1 MGISATVI
9 CIGNEILLGH
19 INNTN
24 AQYIS
29 QYLTNI
35 GIKTS
40 LHVSIPD
47 DHQTISS
54 SIRKSLLDSDIVAL
68 TGGLGPTVD
77 DITLECISMALNK
90 KLIFN
95 KKVAEHIRSHFK
107 KRKLKMPKSNL
118 RQALI
123 PEGAKYILNNIG
135 SAPGLII
142 PIFKPVRL
150 RRTGL
155 GLKKVLIALPGVPFE
170 MQDMIEKSVIP
181 YLKKH
186 FLPDLIIKS
195 RVIKITGLAE
205 SVVNEK
211 IEDILKI
218 GGNVQMGIY
227 PHPEEISVK
236 ITVTDKNAN
245 KVNSTINK
253 IEKNIKSRLGNYIF
267 GFDNEKLEQ
276 VIGKLLLKKKKTLSI
291 AESCTGGL
299 LADRI
304 TDIPGSTKYF
314 QIGLVAYSNESK
326 NKVLNIPIE
335 TIKKH
340 GAVSKQVARLMAK
353 NVRLLSKSDIGIG
366 ISGITGPSGGTKKKP
381 VGLVY
386 IALSTKAKTVC
397 KEHLFLGQRDIVK
410 FKATQAA
417 LDMLR
422 SPWVDA

>member
-1 MGISATVI
+1 MDISCTVI

-54 SIRKSLLDSDIVAL
+54 SIRKSLLDSDIVVL

-107 KRKLKMPKSNL
+107 KRKLKMPKNNL

-142 PIFKPVRL
+142 CV
-150 RRTGL
+150 G
-155 GLKKVLIALPGVPFE
+155 KKVLIALPGVPFE
-170 MQDMIEKSVIP
+170 MQDMIEKSVTP

-195 RVIKITGLAE
+195 HVIKITGLAE

-236 ITVTDKNAN
+236 ITVTDKSAN

-253 IEKNIKSRLGNYIF
+253 IEKNIKSRLGYYIF
-267 GFDNEKLEQ
+267 GYDNEKLEQ

-314 QIGLVAYSNESK
+314 QIGVVAYSNESK

-335 TIKKH
+335 TIKEH
-340 GAVSKQVARLMAK
+340 GAVSRQVASLMAK
-353 NVRLLSKSDIGIG
+353 NVRLLGRSDIGIG
-366 ISGITGPSGGTKKKP
+366 ISGIAGPTGGTKKKP

-386 IALSTKAKTVC
+386 ISLSTKDKTLC
-397 KEHLFLGQRDIVK
+397 KEFRFLGQRNIIK

-417 LDMLR
+417 LNMIRNTLSLLGR
-422 SPWVDA
+422 G

>member
-1 MGISATVI
+1 MDISATVI

-54 SIRKSLLDSDIVAL
+54 SIRKSLLDSDIVVL

-107 KRKLKMPKSNL
+107 KRKLKMPKNNL

-142 PIFKPVRL
+142 CV
-150 RRTGL
+150 G
-155 GLKKVLIALPGVPFE
+155 KKVLIALPGVPFE
-170 MQDMIEKSVIP
+170 MQDMIEKSVTP

-195 RVIKITGLAE
+195 HVIKITGLAE

-236 ITVTDKNAN
+236 ITVTDKSAA
-245 KVNSTINK
+245 KVNSTISK
-253 IEKNIKSRLGNYIF
+253 IEKRIKSRLGNYIF
-267 GFDNEKLEQ
+267 GYDNEKLEQ

-314 QIGLVAYSNESK
+314 QIGVVAYSNESK

-335 TIKKH
+335 TIKEH
-340 GAVSKQVARLMAK
+340 GAVSRQVASLMAK
-353 NVRLLSKSDIGIG
+353 NVRLLGSSDIGIG
-366 ISGITGPSGGTKKKP
+366 ISGIAGPSGGTKKKP

-386 IALSTKAKTVC
+386 ISLSTKDKTLC
-397 KEHLFLGQRDIVK
+397 KEFRFLGQRNIIK

-417 LDMLR
+417 LNLVR
-422 SPWVDA
+422 LTV